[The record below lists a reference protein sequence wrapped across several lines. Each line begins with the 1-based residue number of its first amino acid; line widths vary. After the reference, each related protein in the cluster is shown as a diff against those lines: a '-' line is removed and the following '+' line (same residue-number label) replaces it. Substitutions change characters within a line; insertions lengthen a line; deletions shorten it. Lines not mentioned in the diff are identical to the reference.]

1 MGAARGLDAVGRQV
15 WLRRG
20 RVWRGAGRRSSDREG
35 DVRRELL
42 DGVGCEQR
50 GSSNA
55 LLLINT
61 VGHFAE
67 KANHH
72 PEIHNVYKW
81 VTFTLSTHDE
91 GGLTVKDFALARQ
104 INALL

>member
-1 MGAARGLDAVGRQV
+1 MGRLSDHEIEAQLATTADWNRDGDAITRKVDCADFV
-15 WLRRG
+15 
-20 RVWRGAGRRSSDREG
+20 
-35 DVRRELL
+35 
-42 DGVGCEQR
+42 
-50 GSSNA
+50 NA